1 MVKVYNVYTG
11 ERPDDLDLA
20 HCPRLRHQSFIKGNT
35 SVLERREAE
44 LNKLYEQYGT
54 DKSVM
59 DKSVAKKI
67 ETYERIIKNLKESL
81 ARTQEYMNL
90 PNKYGR

>member
-1 MVKVYNVYTG
+1 MVKVYDVYTG
-11 ERPDDLDLA
+11 ERPDDLDLV
-20 HCPRLRHQSFIKGNT
+20 HCPRLRHQSFIKSNT

-67 ETYERIIKNLKESL
+67 EAYERIIKNLKESL
-81 ARTQEYMNL
+81 ARTKEYMSL
-90 PNKYGR
+90 PTKYGR